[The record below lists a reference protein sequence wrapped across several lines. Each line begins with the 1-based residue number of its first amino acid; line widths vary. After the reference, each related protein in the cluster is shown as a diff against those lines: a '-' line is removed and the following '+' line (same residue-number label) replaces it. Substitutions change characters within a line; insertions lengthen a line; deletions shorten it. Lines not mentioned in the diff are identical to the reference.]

1 MREKKRFTWA
11 EIIKHD
17 KRNDC
22 WAVINGK
29 VYDLTKFINI
39 HPGGDMI
46 LDGAGGEC
54 TPMWYSYHQ
63 STTITNGPP
72 AKYYIGDVQ
81 DYHDFY
87 SYKSNNTDKKDFYL
101 SLK

>member
-1 MREKKRFTWA
+1 MSNTNQSKIEKQIKLKLKTMREKKKFTWA

-17 KRNDC
+17 NRNDC

-29 VYDLTKFINI
+29 VYDLTRFISL

-63 STTITNGPP
+63 SNTIKNGPP
-72 AKYYIGDVQ
+72 SKYCIGEV
-81 DYHDFY
+81 
-87 SYKSNNTDKKDFYL
+87 
-101 SLK
+101 